1 MGLSLGGKI
10 LTFTTHTDRASF
22 HQTLRPGLHNIAA
35 RLRIACIRSTTK
47 AGSGHITSC
56 CSAADIM
63 SVLFFAVMRHD
74 PQRPDYAGND
84 RFILSKGHAAP
95 LLYAAWAEAG
105 FLRQDNWAEIRG
117 GKVPDLNGS
126 LTQRL
131 PLDTLYSL
139 LADADFEKHQEEMD
153 GQIARHIRR

>member
-1 MGLSLGGKI
+1 MHDHTWGSMLGGKI
-10 LTFTTHTDRASF
+10 VTLTTHTDRASF
-22 HQTLRPGLHNIAA
+22 HQTLRPGLHNIAT
-35 RLRIACIRSTTK
+35 RLRIACIRATTK

-56 CSAADIM
+56 CSAADIV

-105 FLRQDNWAEIRG
+105 FFFCRM
-117 GKVPDLNGS
+117 S
-126 LTQRL
+126 C
-131 PLDTLYSL
+131 
-139 LADADFEKHQEEMD
+139 
-153 GQIARHIRR
+153 